1 MKPLRARYLLVFW
14 ALQAV
19 SVADVLSSMG
29 QYEVIRPQRLHTR
42 QRREAKGLYPEEAQY
57 AVTVGGKEMVIHLQ
71 RTRRLVS
78 EDYTETYYLEDGTE
92 VSEAPSHQ
100 DHCYYQGYVKGSDNS
115 SASFST
121 CDGLS
126 GYLHSEGQG
135 YVMEPLGPSDE
146 ADHAVYKVEAL
157 TQPLHTCGVNATA
170 PDLGP
175 RVEET
180 FASESQKSHY
190 LREGKYVETYV
201 VADYSEFKKAGS
213 VDDVRKRIFQ
223 AINHINLLYKP
234 LRTHVALIGLE
245 VWSAGDKIKVSTDS
259 GKLLDDIMRWR
270 NSQLLPKKNHDNLQ
284 FITNLDFNGDT
295 IGLAYVKAMCT
306 ENSGA
311 VNQDHASSVIG
322 VASTIAHE
330 MGHNLGMSHD
340 QAGCYCQAGAC
351 IMAPSIG

>member
-1 MKPLRARYLLVFW
+1 MKC
-14 ALQAV
+14 
-19 SVADVLSSMG
+19 
-29 QYEVIRPQRLHTR
+29 
-42 QRREAKGLYPEEAQY
+42 
-57 AVTVGGKEMVIHLQ
+57 
-71 RTRRLVS
+71 
-78 EDYTETYYLEDGTE
+78 EDYYCHFSLSLSLS
-92 VSEAPSHQ
+92 VSLW
-100 DHCYYQGYVKGSDNS
+100 
-115 SASFST
+115 F
-121 CDGLS
+121 
-126 GYLHSEGQG
+126 
-135 YVMEPLGPSDE
+135 
-146 ADHAVYKVEAL
+146 
-157 TQPLHTCGVNATA
+157 
-170 PDLGP
+170 
-175 RVEET
+175 R
-180 FASESQKSHY
+180 SQ
-190 LREGKYVETYV
+190 
-201 VADYSEFKKAGS
+201 FKKAGS